1 MARRAESQRRLRAKQ
16 SEDRSGHGLMQR
28 FLALISDDDR
38 TSVADDAA
46 LVEAACSARSAM
58 DLQYHRYRDCVDDY
72 LRSQRTND
80 ADADRLQ
87 ARHRRSHRSWES

>member
-1 MARRAESQRRLRAKQ
+1 MARWAEPRRRLRVKQ
-16 SEDRSGHGLMQR
+16 SEDRSGRGLMQR

-58 DLQYHRYRDCVDDY
+58 DLQYHRYRDCMLDTSRRGADTRGTVCS
-72 LRSQRTND
+72 LRNRTRGD
-80 ADADRLQ
+80 G
-87 ARHRRSHRSWES
+87 SG